1 MLVLSSPM
9 VKRLARD
16 VSDTFTTHASLV
28 PDVINTHCRTQNGSA
43 HGRVVATF
51 KRDVSSL
58 RFPFKFLRQRYLNK
72 EEIRQVVSLL
82 VFGCSPSCQPHGV
95 ISGRIPHSEF
105 FDTSSKHK
113 LITPLQENAGSQ
125 FTVSCTT
132 QSESVSANTTKSER
146 TTKTYSFA
154 MADHTRLSRARVG
167 ACACVRARACVRAC
181 VCVYA
186 CVRISGQNLRFT
198 NLQLT
203 ERD

>member
-1 MLVLSSPM
+1 MTYLTLLLHMPA
-9 VKRLARD
+9 LFL
-16 VSDTFTTHASLV
+16 TSL
-28 PDVINTHCRTQNGSA
+28 THCRTQNGSA

-58 RFPFKFLRQRYLNK
+58 RFPFKFLHQRYLNT

-82 VFGCSPSCQPHGV
+82 VFGCSPSCQQHGV

-132 QSESVSANTTKSER
+132 QSESITANTTKSER

-154 MADHTRLSRARVG
+154 MADHTRLSRARV
-167 ACACVRARACVRAC
+167 CVRAC
-181 VCVYA
+181 VRE
-186 CVRISGQNLRFT
+186 CVRAYLWAYISEFT
-198 NLQLT
+198 FH
-203 ERD
+203 